1 MGRWHGSRG
10 NVWNHCRGIG
20 QWECGSGKGIRP
32 KRERGMGYPE
42 PEYPTVNIFKTLGG
56 KPGNSAKGVAEHL
69 VQGNNAVERAEKSGA
84 LERNV

>member
-1 MGRWHGSRG
+1 MYRPSYSCITLMCCALLTDRSTNNDGGTMGRWHGSRG

-42 PEYPTVNIFKTLGG
+42 PEYPTVIFLKL
-56 KPGNSAKGVAEHL
+56 
-69 VQGNNAVERAEKSGA
+69 
-84 LERNV
+84 